1 MLLGMEIFRTCGVSP
16 TAASKPIEVKA
27 NTTTDTLTYRI
38 FDNENDF
45 SFFIAEDLGLSVSI
59 NDSAT
64 FRQELKD
71 SLHLTLN
78 REKRITIPK
87 TYLSEF
93 LDFSINSPDT
103 EKIMVQMVDL
113 ESKAKVAKYTFDVN
127 EGDHFFLKFD
137 VSKGGGAAMQVEVLL
152 NDIRVAG
159 DMSLLRKKM
168 FANDFIVSKSGKVD
182 VVFRNF
188 GFFRLRGEIEVAIK
202 AKKEKIKYEQ
212 QKIIRSYQEDV
223 NIIVK
228 DTIYK
233 TLFDESVVVSHSLNL
248 KENPVFESQFGFSED
263 RQVLGFAVFLYP
275 TNQKENLE
283 FQRREIYREDV
294 LQDFSLKELIGK
306 SYIYLP
312 EFTFLDMDF
321 SIFDFDRKDF
331 WRNGQIQSVSSWK
344 LSANSKMNYVF
355 FGIKDNLNKNK
366 IHIKLTN
373 NSILY
378 DQELN
383 LQVIALFVESFSVT
397 ESVEVQEFDEIII
410 LSLL

>member
-1 MLLGMEIFRTCGVSP
+1 
-16 TAASKPIEVKA
+16 
-27 NTTTDTLTYRI
+27 
-38 FDNENDF
+38 
-45 SFFIAEDLGLSVSI
+45 
-59 NDSAT
+59 
-64 FRQELKD
+64 
-71 SLHLTLN
+71 
-78 REKRITIPK
+78 
-87 TYLSEF
+87 
-93 LDFSINSPDT
+93 
-103 EKIMVQMVDL
+103 
-113 ESKAKVAKYTFDVN
+113 
-127 EGDHFFLKFD
+127 
-137 VSKGGGAAMQVEVLL
+137 
-152 NDIRVAG
+152 
-159 DMSLLRKKM
+159 
-168 FANDFIVSKSGKVD
+168 
-182 VVFRNF
+182 
-188 GFFRLRGEIEVAIK
+188 
-202 AKKEKIKYEQ
+202 
-212 QKIIRSYQEDV
+212 
-223 NIIVK
+223 
-228 DTIYK
+228 
-233 TLFDESVVVSHSLNL
+233 
-248 KENPVFESQFGFSED
+248 
-263 RQVLGFAVFLYP
+263 VLGFAVFLYP

-283 FQRREIYREDV
+283 FQRREIYREDA